1 MTIKYDRLMNVKPGS
16 MPAVLE
22 MGPKFPELA
31 KKILGDDFVGDV
43 RFYARTLGPLN
54 QVMWSWEV
62 ESMDEEMARG
72 AKLQAGEE
80 WNEMV
85 SELMPHIESSSI
97 GDALW
102 MEVSKTDQSA
112 VGISNVEQCW
122 RGHQVCASTILDDLP
137 VQGDIPW
144 LNFGIRLYHE

>member
-72 AKLQAGEE
+72 AKLQASKE

-102 MEVSKTDQSA
+102 MEVSKTD
-112 VGISNVEQCW
+112 
-122 RGHQVCASTILDDLP
+122 
-137 VQGDIPW
+137 
-144 LNFGIRLYHE
+144 

>member
-72 AKLQAGEE
+72 AKLQASEE

-85 SELMPHIESSSI
+85 SELMPHIESSSLVMHSGWRLAKQI
-97 GDALW
+97 SQLLASVMSNSAGEVTKSAPALSL
-102 MEVSKTDQSA
+102 MICQYGA
-112 VGISNVEQCW
+112 IFLG
-122 RGHQVCASTILDDLP
+122 
-137 VQGDIPW
+137 
-144 LNFGIRLYHE
+144 

>member
-1 MTIKYDRLMNVKPGS
+1 MDVKPGS

-62 ESMDEEMARG
+62 ESMDEEMARA
-72 AKLQAGEE
+72 AKLDTNQE
-80 WNEMV
+80 WNQMV
-85 SELMPHIESSSI
+85 FAIMPHMESNSV

-102 MEVSKTDQSA
+102 IGISKTD
-112 VGISNVEQCW
+112 
-122 RGHQVCASTILDDLP
+122 
-137 VQGDIPW
+137 
-144 LNFGIRLYHE
+144 

>member
-16 MPAVLE
+16 MPTVLE

-72 AKLQAGEE
+72 AKLQASEE

-85 SELMPHIESSSI
+85 SELMPHIESSSV

-102 MEVSKTDQSA
+102 MEVSKTD
-112 VGISNVEQCW
+112 
-122 RGHQVCASTILDDLP
+122 
-137 VQGDIPW
+137 
-144 LNFGIRLYHE
+144 